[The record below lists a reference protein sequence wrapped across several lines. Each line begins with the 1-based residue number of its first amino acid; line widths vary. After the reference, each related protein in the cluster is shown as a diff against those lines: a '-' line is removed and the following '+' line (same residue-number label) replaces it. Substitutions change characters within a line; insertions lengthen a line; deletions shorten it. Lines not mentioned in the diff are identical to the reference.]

1 MNHIDAMKENLSKK
15 ISGEIIFSPKPGLTI
30 KKWRNI
36 FKISQ
41 KEIAKEMEIMPSV
54 LSDYENGRRK
64 SPGIKIIKRI
74 IETMIKISERNGT
87 LEKFYNFTEETP
99 NNIIKTKEFNIP
111 VTIKKFC
118 DDIECSLILR
128 EDLIN
133 NELYGYSLIN
143 SLEAITYLSPNDLI
157 KIYGLTTNRALI
169 FTNVSRGRSPMV
181 AIKVTNL
188 KPALVILQGPEQIDD
203 LAKRIAEIEG
213 IPLAITYKNK
223 EHIEKILKRKYSD
236 K

>member
-41 KEIAKEMEIMPSV
+41 KEIAKEMGIMPSV
-54 LSDYENGRRK
+54 LSDYENGRRN
-64 SPGIKIIKRI
+64 SPGIKIIRKI

-99 NNIIKTKEFNIP
+99 SNIIKTKEFNIP